1 MSRRIASSSVA
12 DGGQAIANGLIRKS
26 LLGTGLATAAG
37 YLAAPTAFGATN
49 RDTATAK
56 RLAKLRKAREK
67 VVIEHGRAENVGQI
81 DKTMATFTRAY
92 EENIP
97 LGNVYDG
104 DNEVKDYYEF
114 NAELFPDQ
122 RTSDSTLRHADCAV
136 IAEFMLSG
144 TMKGALGPMI
154 PATNKSFRV
163 RCTAFF
169 LFAPNTSKLV
179 GERVYFDLFSLFQQI
194 GVLQA
199 LVEAGAQFP
208 AGGGVAINKREPGV
222 KAVAT

>member
-1 MSRRIASSSVA
+1 MALNSNAAARGPAAA
-12 DGGQAIANGLIRKS
+12 DGLTRKS

-37 YLAAPTAFGATN
+37 CVAAPTALAATN

-81 DKTMATFTRAY
+81 DRTMATFTRAY

-104 DNEVKDYYEF
+104 DKQVKGYYEF
-114 NAELFPDQ
+114 NSALFPDQ

-136 IAEFMLSG
+136 IAEFILTG

-169 LFAPNTSKLV
+169 LFAPNTAKLV
-179 GERVYFDLFSLFQQI
+179 GERVYFDLLSLFQQI

-199 LVEAGAQFP
+199 LVDAGTQFP
-208 AGGGVAINKREPGV
+208 AGGGVPINKREPGV
-222 KAVAT
+222 KAVPT

>member
-1 MSRRIASSSVA
+1 MGRIASSIVA
-12 DGGQAIANGLIRKS
+12 DGGQGIADGLTRKA

-37 YLAAPTAFGATN
+37 YVAAPTALGATN

-81 DKTMATFTRAY
+81 DKTMDTFSRAY

-97 LGNVYDG
+97 LGNVYTGHD
-104 DNEVKDYYEF
+104 EVKGYYE
-114 NAELFPDQ
+114 ASSELFPDQ

-154 PATNKSFRV
+154 PATNKSFRL
-163 RCTAFF
+163 RATAFF
-169 LFAPNTSKLV
+169 LFAPNTAKLV
-179 GERVYFDLFSLFQQI
+179 GERLYFDLFSLFQQI

-199 LVEAGAQFP
+199 LVDGGAQFP
-208 AGGGVAINKREPGV
+208 AGGGVPINRREPGV
-222 KAVAT
+222 KAAVT

>member
-1 MSRRIASSSVA
+1 MHPHSNAVARGQAAA
-12 DGGQAIANGLIRKS
+12 DGLTRKS
-26 LLGTGLATAAG
+26 LLGTGLVTAASFV
-37 YLAAPTAFGATN
+37 AAPTSLAATN

-56 RLAKLRKAREK
+56 RLTKLRKAREK

-104 DNEVKDYYEF
+104 DTEVKGYYEF
-114 NAELFPDQ
+114 SSELFPDQ

-144 TMKGALGPMI
+144 TRKGALGPMS
-154 PATNKSFRV
+154 PATNKSFRLRLHGFLPV
-163 RCTAFF
+163 RA
-169 LFAPNTSKLV
+169 
-179 GERVYFDLFSLFQQI
+179 EH
-194 GVLQA
+194 LQA
-199 LVEAGAQFP
+199 G
-208 AGGGVAINKREPGV
+208 R
-222 KAVAT
+222 

>member
-1 MSRRIASSSVA
+1 MTLHQDAA
-12 DGGQAIANGLIRKS
+12 NEEQAAATALTRKA

-37 YLAAPTAFGATN
+37 CVAAPTALGGTN

-81 DKTMATFTRAY
+81 DKTIDTFTRAD

-104 DNEVKDYYEF
+104 DSEVKGYYESSS
-114 NAELFPDQ
+114 ELFPDQ

-136 IAEFMLSG
+136 IAEFILSG
-144 TMKGALGPMI
+144 TMKVALGPMI
-154 PATNKSFRV
+154 PATN
-163 RCTAFF
+163 
-169 LFAPNTSKLV
+169 
-179 GERVYFDLFSLFQQI
+179 
-194 GVLQA
+194 
-199 LVEAGAQFP
+199 
-208 AGGGVAINKREPGV
+208 
-222 KAVAT
+222 